1 MTKEQF
7 INLTKNVI
15 LPLFTGAQIVGEEIS
30 SGRDSEVAQGAN
42 GAMLLKPNKQDE
54 YRLIIK
60 RNQPFKN
67 KDISLVKFIMTELM
81 LVDEYE
87 AFDGAYKKNLQS
99 LAIEKAICKSLSE
112 ESSDVLLELIEELTK
127 WAERTYEGRNLTF
140 GIVVN
145 EQVESRS
152 GLHFTDFI
160 ANDFMA
166 LLSDGKLSTLELDKN
181 GNFVGYSILE
191 RLRAIP
197 TICPQSNIN
206 FAKFCNE
213 NKIGVTLYENGDMLL
228 FKNYAL
234 QFARRR
240 GVWNSYDHEAMID
253 LLSNKTN
260 HTMKEIRKSI
270 YITALDVSFTRD
282 GGCIVYLN
290 KDDQGLVMNHIDM
303 DDILSEKHYILKKE
317 LERAEQE
324 KLYNLFNKNYID
336 TVFNLTYSQY
346 LDENN
351 CLKAKTLRKIINGR
365 KFHELNRKLRQ
376 ELVGMDGATIVD
388 YDGTIVAIGAIIKI
402 EAGSTGGGRLAAT
415 KTLSR
420 YGVSIKISTDGV
432 MQGFVNDKRTN
443 TPKPIFSIG

>member
-112 ESSDVLLELIEELTK
+112 ESSDVLLELVEELTK

-197 TICPQSNIN
+197 TICPQSNI
-206 FAKFCNE
+206 
-213 NKIGVTLYENGDMLL
+213 
-228 FKNYAL
+228 
-234 QFARRR
+234 
-240 GVWNSYDHEAMID
+240 
-253 LLSNKTN
+253 KTV
-260 HTMKEIRKSI
+260 
-270 YITALDVSFTRD
+270 ASF
-282 GGCIVYLN
+282 
-290 KDDQGLVMNHIDM
+290 M
-303 DDILSEKHYILKKE
+303 
-317 LERAEQE
+317 
-324 KLYNLFNKNYID
+324 
-336 TVFNLTYSQY
+336 
-346 LDENN
+346 
-351 CLKAKTLRKIINGR
+351 
-365 KFHELNRKLRQ
+365 
-376 ELVGMDGATIVD
+376 
-388 YDGTIVAIGAIIKI
+388 
-402 EAGSTGGGRLAAT
+402 
-415 KTLSR
+415 
-420 YGVSIKISTDGV
+420 
-432 MQGFVNDKRTN
+432 
-443 TPKPIFSIG
+443 